1 MTLSK
6 WQLTA
11 CSIYSNSYQ
20 PRLNLVAV
28 GDKSGVVTLWTP
40 ETTVRL
46 RTHSESV
53 SSLEFY
59 GTQVVTASPD
69 GHIRSIDLENL
80 ALQDVFDA
88 KRHFGDK
95 ASSREQIAWHKTRSN
110 TEVIV
115 GDGSG
120 TVLLYDVL
128 ANTTATTI
136 VTDGTGCPAAVRMKE
151 LFFGQRKFAVSS
163 LFSLQLNTGNNF
175 EICVP
180 CDHRLAF
187 IDIRMPKSE
196 SYTKIHELNQQP
208 IAVEYSDFDESIL
221 VSLISDED
229 HEGRAIVLALDSGDV
244 EADIPAAINNMKNAA
259 IWHPGEYCEPH

>member
-1 MTLSK
+1 MKLSK
-6 WQLTA
+6 WHLTA

-80 ALQDVFDA
+80 TLQDVFDA

-95 ASSREQIAWHKTRSN
+95 TSSEGQIAWYKTLSN
-110 TEVIV
+110 SEVIV
-115 GDGSG
+115 GYDKG

-136 VTDGTGCPAAVRMKE
+136 VTDGTGSPAAVRMKD
-151 LFFGQRKFAVSS
+151 LFFGQREFAV
-163 LFSLQLNTGNNF
+163 
-175 EICVP
+175 
-180 CDHRLAF
+180 
-187 IDIRMPKSE
+187 
-196 SYTKIHELNQQP
+196 
-208 IAVEYSDFDESIL
+208 
-221 VSLISDED
+221 
-229 HEGRAIVLALDSGDV
+229 
-244 EADIPAAINNMKNAA
+244 
-259 IWHPGEYCEPH
+259 